1 MSKNEDALDIKMIL
15 LGESGV
21 GKTSIISRYVEN
33 KFSADVM
40 SSSSMTF
47 VSKKLTIDKQKIQL
61 NIWDTV
67 GQEKYRALSK
77 LFFKDTKI
85 VVLVYSIANLNT
97 FQGLEYWLNLYKET
111 IGDEAILGIVG
122 NKSDLFLEQEVD
134 ESQGEEFAKNN
145 GGIFSLVSAKDN
157 KVGLDEY
164 INQLIRE
171 YLNKFGIIKT
181 KKNIKLGEEGEDTE
195 EIKAGCCAGNKGKR
209 MIRKYSSIIKDQGGI
224 INAVF
229 LGDDSVGKTSII
241 NRIKK
246 KDFNE
251 IEEHTKNLNQ
261 FNYQYHNNKMKL
273 NIAINDVNNEKNK
286 EFIEMLKKCE
296 IFFIVY
302 DIKNRKSME
311 NIEYWIDVV
320 TKVKDNI
327 NKILLYILA
336 NKKDKNEGNNEL
348 IGEGK
353 NFAVDNK
360 YMFKTISAK
369 DNEGISGII
378 EESVQNYLAIP

>member
-47 VSKKLTIDKQKIQL
+47 VSKKLAIDKQKIQL

-327 NKILLYILA
+327 NKVLIYILA

-353 NFAVDNK
+353 NFAVDNN
-360 YMFKTISAK
+360 YMFKTSSAK

>member
-251 IEEHTKNLNQ
+251 VEGHTKNLNQ
-261 FNYQYHNNKMKL
+261 
-273 NIAINDVNNEKNK
+273 
-286 EFIEMLKKCE
+286 
-296 IFFIVY
+296 
-302 DIKNRKSME
+302 
-311 NIEYWIDVV
+311 
-320 TKVKDNI
+320 
-327 NKILLYILA
+327 
-336 NKKDKNEGNNEL
+336 
-348 IGEGK
+348 
-353 NFAVDNK
+353 
-360 YMFKTISAK
+360 
-369 DNEGISGII
+369 
-378 EESVQNYLAIP
+378 

>member
-97 FQGLEYWLNLYKET
+97 FQGLEYWINLYKET

-327 NKILLYILA
+327 NKVLIYILA

-353 NFAVDNK
+353 NFTVDNN

>member
-97 FQGLEYWLNLYKET
+97 FQGLEYWINLYKET

-181 KKNIKLGEEGEDTE
+181 KKNIKLGEEEEDTE

-327 NKILLYILA
+327 NKVLIYILA

-353 NFAVDNK
+353 NFAVDNN

>member
-327 NKILLYILA
+327 NKILIYILA

-353 NFAVDNK
+353 NIAVDNN

>member
-209 MIRKYSSIIKDQGGI
+209 MIRKYSSIVKDQGGI

-251 IEEHTKNLNQ
+251 VEEHTKNLNQ

-273 NIAINDVNNEKNK
+273 NIVINDVNNEKNK

-302 DIKNRKSME
+302 DIKNRKSKE

-327 NKILLYILA
+327 NKVLIYILA
-336 NKKDKNEGNNEL
+336 NKRDKNEGNNEL

-353 NFAVDNK
+353 NLAVDNN

>member
-181 KKNIKLGEEGEDTE
+181 KKNIKLGEEEEDTE

-327 NKILLYILA
+327 NKILIYILA
-336 NKKDKNEGNNEL
+336 NKKDKNEGNNE
-348 IGEGK
+348 
-353 NFAVDNK
+353 
-360 YMFKTISAK
+360 
-369 DNEGISGII
+369 
-378 EESVQNYLAIP
+378 